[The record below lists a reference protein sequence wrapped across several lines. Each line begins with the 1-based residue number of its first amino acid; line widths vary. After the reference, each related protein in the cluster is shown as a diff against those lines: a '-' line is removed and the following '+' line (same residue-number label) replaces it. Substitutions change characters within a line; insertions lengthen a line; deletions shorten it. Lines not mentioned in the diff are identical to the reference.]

1 MSDCDTDCAA
11 LNISS
16 CTLLEHTA
24 PHLVGKQVV
33 EEEGSVADRGKEECP
48 YSHGRWTCSQA
59 LAAMPKPSSRLA
71 LLES

>member
-33 EEEGSVADRGKEECP
+33 EEDADGCFDEVA
-48 YSHGRWTCSQA
+48 Y
-59 LAAMPKPSSRLA
+59 LAQVIWPKY
-71 LLES
+71 LLTGG

>member
-33 EEEGSVADRGKEECP
+33 EEDADGCFDEAAYLAQVIWPRG
-48 YSHGRWTCSQA
+48 Q
-59 LAAMPKPSSRLA
+59 
-71 LLES
+71 